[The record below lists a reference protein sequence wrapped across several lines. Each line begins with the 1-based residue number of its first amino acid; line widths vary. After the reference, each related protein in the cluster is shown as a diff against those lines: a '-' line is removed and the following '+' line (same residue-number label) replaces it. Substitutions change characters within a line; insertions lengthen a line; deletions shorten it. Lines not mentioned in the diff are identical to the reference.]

1 MFEPDF
7 WKDKFN
13 SKNIVKEKKIYE
25 DLIGSFDRSNNK
37 LRELVE
43 LNQLALEEENFDIQK
58 EFLKN
63 IKNLEKLVKKNE
75 IKCFLSNETDLL
87 IVTLKFMQV
96 LVALKVRIG
105 LIC

>member
-58 EFLKN
+58 EVLQN
-63 IKNLEKLVKKNE
+63 IKNLEKLVKK
-75 IKCFLSNETDLL
+75 K
-87 IVTLKFMQV
+87 
-96 LVALKVRIG
+96 
-105 LIC
+105 

>member
-58 EFLKN
+58 EVLQN
-63 IKNLEKLVKKNE
+63 IKNLEKLVKKM
-75 IKCFLSNETDLL
+75 K
-87 IVTLKFMQV
+87 
-96 LVALKVRIG
+96 
-105 LIC
+105 

>member
-13 SKNIVKEKKIYE
+13 SKNIVKEKIYE

-58 EFLKN
+58 EVHKIL
-63 IKNLEKLVKKNE
+63 KNLEKLVKKM
-75 IKCFLSNETDLL
+75 K
-87 IVTLKFMQV
+87 
-96 LVALKVRIG
+96 
-105 LIC
+105 